1 MRGRSHVLALGTMWS
16 RTRIPLFRLVA
27 LLEGLSWL
35 GLLAGMYAKYLTDAG
50 EGGVKLFGP
59 IHGGIFIAYVLLTV
73 LVGRAQRWS
82 PGTVL
87 LGLACSVP
95 PFATVLFE
103 VWAQRTGRLAA
114 RGAEVAGAQEAVLD
128 GASAS

>member
-1 MRGRSHVLALGTMWS
+1 MWS

-59 IHGGIFIAYVLLTV
+59 IHGGIFVAYVLLTV

-82 PGTVL
+82 PRTVL

-103 VWAQRTGRLAA
+103 VWAQRTGSARAAGVRGPRHTGGRPGRGGQVLAG
-114 RGAEVAGAQEAVLD
+114 RRP
-128 GASAS
+128 